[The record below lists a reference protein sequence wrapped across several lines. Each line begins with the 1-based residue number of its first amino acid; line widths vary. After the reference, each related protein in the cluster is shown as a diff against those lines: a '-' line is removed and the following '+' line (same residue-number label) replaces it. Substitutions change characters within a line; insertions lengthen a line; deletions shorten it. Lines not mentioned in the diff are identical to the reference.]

1 MAMTA
6 AAAMLGPPPE
16 RTHRANSAR
25 RTEKILTQRVE
36 ARVAEEWGVDMARV
50 VPRVAGEEYG
60 VSSIPTLPPAVRQPA
75 DIGLTTRQV
84 VDPSPRRAAQMQPHP
99 PAEPHPSARAAPSQ
113 SVEEF
118 IGSVSDKMDVG
129 GLTMDIMMPI
139 YAELEKKALEAEH
152 RADEAAEA
160 AKRLRAD
167 FEKQQRRLHAETE
180 KKAEQA
186 SLALKGASRELEAK
200 DTVLTDLNERLLQE
214 RNEHKG
220 TQRKLDQTRRRLEL
234 SKQEIEEKESQVR
247 PLQLQNLEIIQKLS
261 TAEENLAKL
270 EHTHAGVTQA
280 HEALAEEFEAQA
292 TALEREKAAREDAQ
306 ECEAQVRILLE
317 DEADK
322 KGSVRAKLDEAN
334 ATVRRVQ
341 SELEASQ
348 RGEAQARSD
357 YNIAM
362 DELDLERTAHHGS
375 KTHLTQTHSNIQA
388 LETLHETV
396 RADVAAAN
404 GRIDALTQ
412 ERDVL
417 LTTTHQLRE
426 KVGFIIGWLNR
437 GQRVGGQDSSD
448 SLPPMS
454 RYPNATQPTVSRPFC
469 ARFPPFF
476 RRSFALSDFLA
487 PRRRERAKN
496 GGKWAKFGGETA
508 EKQRWLSGVGDRNPG
523 DPLPSPKLRVFKHSA
538 NLVEVERMGLL
549 KELLSC
555 LELVEPTL
563 ASIEQQFEADGA
575 ELKELAAQE
584 QLVLEQAT
592 VARERAKAM
601 EEQAEAEAEKR
612 RQEGEWIREK
622 AERAQEEMEARMMQ
636 QGD

>member
-16 RTHRANSAR
+16 RTPNSARTPRANSAR
-25 RTEKILTQRVE
+25 RTEKILSQRVE

-84 VDPSPRRAAQMQPHP
+84 VGPSPRRAAQMQPHP

-180 KKAEQA
+180 KKAQNDARCMRLVSELTKAKATAEQA

-280 HEALAEEFEAQA
+280 HEALSEEFEAQA

-404 GRIDALTQ
+404 GRIDALTK

-437 GQRVGGQDSSD
+437 GQRVGSQDSSD

-454 RYPNATQPTVSRPFC
+454 
-469 ARFPPFF
+469 
-476 RRSFALSDFLA
+476 
-487 PRRRERAKN
+487 
-496 GGKWAKFGGETA
+496 
-508 EKQRWLSGVGDRNPG
+508 RNPG

-538 NLVEVERMGLL
+538 NLVEIERMGLL

-592 VARERAKAM
+592 AARERAKAM

-612 RQEGEWIREK
+612 RQEEWIREK